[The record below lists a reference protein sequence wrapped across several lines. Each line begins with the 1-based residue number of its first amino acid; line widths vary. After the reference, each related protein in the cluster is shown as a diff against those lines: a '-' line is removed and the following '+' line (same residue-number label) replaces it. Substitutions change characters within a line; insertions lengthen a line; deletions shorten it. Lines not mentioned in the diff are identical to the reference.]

1 MNKHHKYI
9 TAVFLLIINLIIIT
23 HGIIPHDH
31 HYDNASDVEHHHND
45 NSDGTPFHCHFFN
58 NIDFD
63 EVRTNDF
70 TNIIKKTPVVYTV
83 SLSNLFNLEFLYQ
96 VKDIIHLSDKLPD
109 YCVLLTNSP
118 TRGSPLV

>member
-1 MNKHHKYI
+1 MNKYYKNI

-23 HGIIPHDH
+23 HASIPHDH
-31 HYDNASDVEHHHND
+31 HYDIASDVEHHHDD
-45 NSDGTPFHCHFFN
+45 NSNGTPFHCHFFN

-63 EVRTNDF
+63 EVRTNDL
-70 TNIIKKTPVVYTV
+70 TTIIKKITVVYTV
-83 SLSNLFNLEFLYQ
+83 SLSNLFNLDLHYQ
-96 VKDIIHLSDKLPD
+96 VKDIINQTDNLPD